1 MKFTKA
7 TNIGLHVMTYMV
19 QNNANKV
26 NLTINEL
33 AEKFEVSPSYLSKIL
48 TLLAKENLVRSV
60 SGVKGGYKLGA
71 NFNDITFFDVIKA
84 TEGVADNK
92 ECLSGNEE
100 NKCPINTTLEA
111 AEIAMWDYLKLQKLS
126 ELEGL

>member
-33 AEKFEVSPSYLSKIL
+33 AEKFEVSSSYLSKIL

>member
-60 SGVKGGYKLGA
+60 SGVKGGYKLGS

-84 TEGVADNK
+84 TEALTDNK

>member
-60 SGVKGGYKLGA
+60 SGVKGGYKLGS

-84 TEGVADNK
+84 TEGLTDNK

>member
-60 SGVKGGYKLGA
+60 SGVKGGYKLGS

-84 TEGVADNK
+84 TEGLTDNK

-111 AEIAMWDYLKLQKLS
+111 AEIAMWGYLKLQKLS